1 MAVNTR
7 NSIVTNGLVLY
18 LDASNPKSY
27 TSGSTVWNSIVSTG
41 SFSMQQKASSTFSF
55 ATNPP
60 AIFITQSANVG
71 GGEAINISG
80 SLPFSENLSIEFWY
94 KTATTGSGFANQNE
108 SPGII
113 QIGSY
118 NGNASLTLWD
128 WSQGT
133 PGNHSI
139 RTFVNNGAT
148 WSHTAVSTT
157 TYSDAIWVNQ
167 YHYIVMNFSGSAGKW
182 NRYNLYIDNVLQSTI
197 NFTIPFP
204 SASISGNGTLNLPG
218 ASGGSARNSYN
229 SIKVYNKEL
238 TTAEMFQN
246 YNATKTRFGLS

>member
-1 MAVNTR
+1 MIYGTPT
-7 NSIVTNGLVLY
+7 IVTNGLVLY
-18 LDASNPKSY
+18 LDVSNPKSY
-27 TSGSTVWNSIVSTG
+27 TSGSTVWNNIVSTG

-55 ATNPP
+55 VTNPP
-60 AIFITQSANVG
+60 AIFITQSAGVG
-71 GGEAINISG
+71 GGEATNISG

-118 NGNASLTLWD
+118 NSNASLTLWD
-128 WSQGT
+128 WSVGT
-133 PGNHSI
+133 PGNHNI

-148 WSHTAVSTT
+148 WSHTATSTT
-157 TYSDAIWVNQ
+157 TYSDAIWVNR

-182 NRYNLYIDNVLQSTI
+182 NKYNLYIDNVLQSTI

-218 ASGGSARNSYN
+218 ASGGNARNSYN

-238 TTAEMFQN
+238 TTTEMLQN
-246 YNATKTRFGLS
+246 YNAYKSRFGLS